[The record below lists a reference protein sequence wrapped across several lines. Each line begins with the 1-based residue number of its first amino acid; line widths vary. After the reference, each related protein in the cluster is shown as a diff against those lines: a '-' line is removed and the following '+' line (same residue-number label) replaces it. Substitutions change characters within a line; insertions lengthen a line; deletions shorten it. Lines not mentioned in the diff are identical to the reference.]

1 MGDAPPLASL
11 ILVHKAIVYK
21 TYSVRFRK
29 GLMLCSKWDV
39 NSCLLCDHHLCD
51 PTQLHPT
58 QQHREFSKCITPK
71 KKRKAVG
78 CTHISVPLHSPIP
91 SFPSWETQLTH
102 ILCEDHHFIWLIWKQ
117 ANACK
122 VRVENGWNKK
132 MAQYTFWQHVEAHS
146 AASITQHL

>member
-51 PTQLHPT
+51 PTQLHPI

-71 KKRKAVG
+71 KKKKS
-78 CTHISVPLHSPIP
+78 CWLHSHLSAITLPHP
-91 SFPSWETQLTH
+91 LLPKLRNSTHTHLMRRSSFHMTDMKTSKCMQ
-102 ILCEDHHFIWLIWKQ
+102 
-117 ANACK
+117 
-122 VRVENGWNKK
+122 
-132 MAQYTFWQHVEAHS
+132 S
-146 AASITQHL
+146 SS